1 MINENNGCNANLFL
15 LLRQQVR
22 SLQHKQRKDIDD
34 IARLLK
40 NYSGEDCRQLENNH
54 NRNNERISNSS
65 NNDVLAAATAL
76 TMTTDVNPSA
86 ITKIDQQYPQAKVGG
101 WDGMVCLVKSVL
113 LRACECIY
121 MK

>member
-1 MINENNGCNANLFL
+1 MINENNGCIQPCSLFL
-15 LLRQQVR
+15 LPRQQVR

-101 WDGMVCLVKSVL
+101 WDGVSS
-113 LRACECIY
+113 
-121 MK
+121 